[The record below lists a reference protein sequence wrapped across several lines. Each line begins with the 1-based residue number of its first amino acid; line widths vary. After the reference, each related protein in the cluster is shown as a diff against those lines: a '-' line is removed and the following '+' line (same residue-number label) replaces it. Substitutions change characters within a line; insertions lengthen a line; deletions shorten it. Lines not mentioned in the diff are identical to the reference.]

1 MKGGEK
7 TWIGENLLYFNQ
19 LLNNHKIW
27 GNYNCIFFFVLT
39 HYTLYFRLSNWI
51 NQIYFTD
58 KLNKCVCREREK
70 NYIVIIFLKHKVMDN
85 ALQFYFCCQLLYKAW
100 PIGTTILLFSFLLR
114 KKKEMQWV
122 YVLSCGT
129 WGRKKIAINLLYI
142 GALNVESIS
151 HIWKIRNLICTYK

>member
-1 MKGGEK
+1 M
-7 TWIGENLLYFNQ
+7 Y
-19 LLNNHKIW
+19 
-27 GNYNCIFFFVLT
+27 FFFVLT
-39 HYTLYFRLSNWI
+39 YYSLYFRPSNWI

-114 KKKEMQWV
+114 KKRNAMSLCAIMWHMGYEKNSNKLIIYRSTQCWE
-122 YVLSCGT
+122 YFSHLKN
-129 WGRKKIAINLLYI
+129 KKPYMYL
-142 GALNVESIS
+142 
-151 HIWKIRNLICTYK
+151 